1 MSLEDMLNKSIL
13 SKGAG
18 KKNPIPKTMNGK
30 LIRKSASADLQSSF
44 ERNTHTS
51 NNNRINQDYAGLLGI
66 GDDVE
71 FDEDG

>member
-1 MSLEDMLNKSIL
+1 MLNKSIL

-44 ERNTHTS
+44 ERSTHTS
-51 NNNRINQDYAGLLGI
+51 NNNRINSDFHNWEE

-71 FDEDG
+71 FDED

>member
-44 ERNTHTS
+44 ERNTHTTS
-51 NNNRINQDYAGLLGI
+51 NNIAGKKKI
-66 GDDVE
+66 WIYDDIDVE
-71 FDEDG
+71 FDEDL

>member
-18 KKNPIPKTMNGK
+18 KKKKPVTFGK
-30 LIRKSASADLQSSF
+30 GVVKDIEQAFR
-44 ERNTHTS
+44 RNTHTT
-51 NNNRINQDYAGLLGI
+51 NNNRINSDFHNWEE

-71 FDEDG
+71 FDED

>member
-44 ERNTHTS
+44 ERSTHTS
-51 NNNRINQDYAGLLGI
+51 NNNRINQKWIDTGA

-71 FDEDG
+71 FDEDL